1 MNFHISSSAASLA
14 ILAAATLTPALI
26 QPAYAQAPHPKK
38 ASTVLAPHPKK
49 ASTVLAQKATTVG
62 SVVNKKYIGHVEA
75 IDNVAVVARVSGNID
90 STQFK
95 EGSIV
100 KKGDLLFE
108 IEDTRYTAALE
119 SKQAEKQQLEAKL
132 KYAKDSYDRYNKLL
146 SSKSVSKDT
155 VENAKSAMLA
165 LQAQLMAA
173 DAAITLAKDD
183 LMYTKVTAPIT
194 GRTGRVKYSTG
205 NYVTPASGTLVTI
218 TGTEEVYV
226 RFPLSERDY
235 IFLFGNRENIRN
247 NANIELTLAN
257 GKVYPDAGRVYMTDN
272 EVKTTTGTMNVWA
285 KFSNKD
291 DVLIPGGVVTVT
303 LSKKN
308 VDTYPAAN
316 ISSVMHDSHKS
327 YVYVLNKD
335 NVVERR
341 DVTLGNIVG
350 NMQCFTSGVNEGD
363 TVIIDGMHKVD
374 AGAKATPVFEQT
386 QSAK

>member
-1 MNFHISSSAASLA
+1 M
-14 ILAAATLTPALI
+14 
-26 QPAYAQAPHPKK
+26 
-38 ASTVLAPHPKK
+38 
-49 ASTVLAQKATTVG
+49 
-62 SVVNKKYIGHVEA
+62 NKKYIGHVEA
-75 IDNVAVVARVSGNID
+75 IDNVAVVARVSGNII
-90 STQFK
+90 STRFK

-108 IEDTRYTAALE
+108 IEDTRYAAALE
-119 SKQAEKQQLEAKL
+119 SAHAERQQLQAKL

-165 LQAQLMAA
+165 LQAQLMSA

-183 LMYTKVTAPIT
+183 MGYTKITAPIT

-235 IFLFGNRENIRN
+235 IYLFGSRENIRN
-247 NANIELTLAN
+247 NALIELTLAN
-257 GKVYPDAGRVYMTDN
+257 GKVYPDTGKVYMTDN
-272 EVKTTTGTMNVWA
+272 EVKTSTGTMNVWA
-285 KFSNKD
+285 KFNNKD
-291 DVLIPGGVVTVT
+291 DVLIPGGVVTVS

-308 VDTYPAAN
+308 VETYPAAN
-316 ISSVMHDSHKS
+316 ISSVMHDTYKS

-350 NMQCFTSGVNEGD
+350 NMQCFTSGLKEGE

-374 AGAKATPVFEQT
+374 PGAKATPVYEQAEST
-386 QSAK
+386 K